1 MGQCER
7 GSGQFHLPH
16 SIVVDENNML
26 YLADRENG
34 RIEKSD
40 LDGKFLSD
48 IPNLGKTYSLKLAR
62 IGRCG
67 QERSR

>member
-1 MGQCER
+1 M
-7 GSGQFHLPH
+7 
-16 SIVVDENNML
+16 VDENNML